1 MLLNTASFI
10 KTVPSVY
17 IFLMNT
23 IYRLNSTQADV
34 GTIFMK
40 HKELPL
46 NKIKNK
52 NLRWSSLEKTF
63 LRRNYWGRVRKAAKK
78 LFS

>member
-23 IYRLNSTQADV
+23 IYRLNSTQVDV
-34 GTIFMK
+34 ATIFMK

-52 NLRWSSLEKTF
+52 NLR
-63 LRRNYWGRVRKAAKK
+63 
-78 LFS
+78 